1 MPTSLEN
8 FLSSRPDEEIEGIRE
23 ALRPT
28 TMDKFNYGIDSE
40 SFFFEDIYRY
50 IRAGGDKDIL
60 DKERQEREEELNL
73 KYPNFTEEDRNS
85 GAALTGSV
93 GRVLLDPAFLAT
105 GWLTA
110 PTQIARLS
118 GLGGKLARGAFE
130 ASKWGAVTGTA
141 TAAHQA
147 VDEGEI
153 NPNEIAL
160 NTLMAAGIAGPLG
173 MLGRAKPAI
182 TKPSTEA
189 TEAAAK
195 PVQRG
200 TRREAPS
207 VKETATPESVATG
220 NSILNRFIPEK
231 GTSEYN
237 VLKDFPIFSS
247 AILKAED
254 AVSALKAAKELKRL
268 KSKKAPNA
276 KELKRLEEE
285 AKEAE
290 KFLDPENLLGYMNEV
305 GEATSGVALKSLEE
319 AAKKGITSPS
329 TISYLI
335 TRPLVGAAAGYGVG
349 QTARLITGDDEERM
363 SPWFWIALGVSG
375 GVLSNRLR
383 TASLSP
389 TQKATAR
396 ESLDDLLRS
405 SLRAQTAMLTAGT
418 TSAANNV
425 LGGWAAKLNRV
436 FAYQFGPGLK
446 GPATVSIEQRK
457 ELAIS
462 AISGR
467 VQSVGSSSLFKSS
480 TDEAEAIADLIWHH
494 AEGMVNTKS
503 GKHTLASLR
512 KEVNN
517 SPVLSNILKSGRIKD
532 EKELFN
538 IIRQDAKDFKLIEDQ
553 FGQEMF
559 RVMPWAK
566 PLEGRVFSQAWDYNK
581 ILANPEQARQTLI
594 KAYNIQT
601 SKKLLSEGVKEGSK
615 KWNQKIAVSKRTANK
630 HIDNILETGTLA
642 PAYSTMWKVPKAN
655 SRYAKIDPRPLA
667 ANLERDR
674 QLVDFDAR
682 KIFKDF
688 LIRNP
693 KTLITRQAETNV
705 PVIEFVREFGGK
717 GQKIDAIN
725 KLINRDFNAL
735 RKAARTPEEKAKL
748 NQLQKYHHKAVETM
762 VNLYFK
768 RHHSQSPLA
777 NSNIAHNIVGIATT
791 MANTTM
797 LNKVSITSL
806 GDLILPFQNSG
817 AIKGI
822 RGTLNTL
829 NPKDYSKVLDFAARD
844 ETAAELS
851 ALLARTA
858 NPTSLTQRTLAT
870 INEKF
875 FKIVGLPLLTRFSRR
890 QSFNIGVENTF
901 DVAKQVVKNPTRINK
916 LKANSLGLN
925 DDYLTHLNKFES
937 IEDALKNDKAK
948 RILTIGG
955 RMDADFNS
963 LIPTVFNRRAFTQ
976 SNNPLIRSLGQFT
989 SWAQAKTSQTNALVK
1004 RIEDGDIALAVRMI
1018 GALVVYDGILTF
1030 RDMLNDPTGS
1040 RLEEEGY
1047 SSRLEKALSA
1057 KQLGRIMGFSG
1068 NFGPWY
1074 GDRVSSLMA
1083 SGTSRDTLGNVSPAL
1098 SWFTDALR
1106 VLSPVPYRGLVGSA
1120 WRNIGQGDWEGTVK
1134 QVSSLLPFGTELE
1147 DVSAALGYELEDKT
1161 PDQLENERGGQG
1173 LYSLAKGG
1181 VVENVPQVPEE
1192 PDERI
1197 DKITGLPYN
1206 VQAGT
1211 AFIDEED
1218 EEKRTELNIGGIA
1231 YNDSLERLGFIA
1243 GGVARIGSM
1252 FSKSIGKGRNVKIK
1266 KTPIQ
1271 TPAKF
1276 QRDAVNQAKRDINIM
1291 AEAGDTGED
1300 LVNNALPDAASLEKW
1315 RIARIEELESRGWEK
1330 GGVPIPE
1337 RIRAEILGL
1346 EEKAANFTSKKISLN
1361 EYKKAL
1367 EDYDKLI
1374 LEEFA
1379 PTIFESV
1386 PVPAQALD
1394 ILSSVRFKKTIP
1406 IKERQVV
1413 GVNHGIEGGELV
1425 SLRLDIPA
1433 YNSYDTWV
1441 VTIHNAKNAKDHS
1454 GRVRAYA
1461 STGHIKDVSFG
1472 SNPDV
1477 SLRIAKGDASKAT
1490 IARMLGKWQPHN
1502 SDDLYRKAVN
1512 VLPEANDPRNKEWVQ
1527 IGMNP
1532 YRHSF
1537 FYEKTT
1543 LRPVK
1548 SAEEVI
1554 QIGGLVLA
1562 KNPVYT
1568 TKFHKDF
1575 LVRSK
1580 KQAKEGEAPE
1590 TLMHFEKGGIVE
1602 EELDRLGYVEGGV
1615 ATDSLEMIDL
1625 ESLPKKRPMPTTT
1638 LRETLVSSL
1647 TPATNRQNR
1656 KMFGNKSKAI
1666 QDNRWG
1672 EVQNNIAYLN
1682 NFKFRD
1688 AGAENY
1694 QQDML
1699 FGESMHNLKTVAP
1712 AVHER
1717 LYQAALDDPATT
1729 DWLQQSYDWA
1739 RENMKE
1745 QREFIPFVRDSR
1757 LDQVI
1762 GAYFLARP
1770 DSPIP
1775 TMREWDK
1782 DIEGYGTTF
1791 RQALEDFKE
1800 ILDQPFDSEE
1810 DRQTFARMTGPEHT
1824 GAKTFPLPERGQVEV
1839 EQLPS
1844 IDLTPAIN
1852 LDEVYALPEWMVVGA
1867 NAISDDVGSLI
1878 TYEESSPTYDRFGGI
1893 LNYGID
1899 SPQITRQN
1907 IKELS
1912 DPIQT
1917 VLMSQG
1923 LNEKGT
1929 NQIRTEEDL
1938 NEGVHQAF
1946 KDAAAVALADGRREV
1961 SFHDYGDTDILL
1973 PKERWFDE
1981 NTPRYLSVAASVG
1994 DNVDEYNNPLS
2005 PEIRKQYT
2013 EDRMSVWP
2021 FDPKEITS
2029 YSTLPSTIE
2038 SFKNALNNDPK
2049 IKAAWSVGRF
2059 AVHGDEG
2066 NLYMNDYFNFNT
2078 KNQMGKDFYSFV
2090 RSVLSNIAGLPI
2102 EDSEL
2107 GVQTRVRLD

>member
-1 MPTSLEN
+1 MSTFWEN
-8 FLSSRPDEEIEGIRE
+8 EINSRSDEWVQELREKLRPGIIDKINYGADSSRLLPE
-23 ALRPT
+23 
-28 TMDKFNYGIDSE
+28 
-40 SFFFEDIYRY
+40 Y
-50 IRAGGDKDIL
+50 IASYINAGGNKDLL
-60 DKERQEREEELNL
+60 DKERQEREEALNL
-73 KYPNFTEEDRNS
+73 KYSNFTEEDKNS
-85 GAALTGSV
+85 GAALTGSLSKI
-93 GRVLLDPAFLAT
+93 LLDPSYLAA
-105 GWLTA
+105 GWLAA
-110 PTQIARLS
+110 PAQIARMT
-118 GLGGKLARGAFE
+118 GVGGRLARGGFE
-130 ASKWGAVTGTA
+130 ASKWGAVTGATTA
-141 TAAHQA
+141 THQA
-147 VDEGEI
+147 VDEGKI
-153 NPNEIAL
+153 NPTEVAL
-160 NTLMAAGIAGPLG
+160 NTLMGAGIAGPLG
-173 MLGRAKPAI
+173 MFRRAKPALKKPTTAETAEAA
-182 TKPSTEA
+182 TKPTQR
-189 TEAAAK
+189 TRRKAAA
-195 PVQRG
+195 
-200 TRREAPS
+200 S
-207 VKETATPESVATG
+207 KEPATPESVAAGTP
-220 NSILNRFIPEK
+220 ILNDFLPKK

-237 VLKDFPIFSS
+237 ILRDFPVFSAAIFR
-247 AILKAED
+247 AEE
-254 AVSALKAAKELKRL
+254 AVSALKSAKELKRL
-268 KSKKAPNA
+268 KSKKAPKA

-285 AKEAE
+285 AKKAE
-290 KFLDPENLLGYMNEV
+290 KFLAPKNLLGYMNEV
-305 GEATSGVALKSLEE
+305 GEVTSGVAIKSLEE
-319 AAKKGITSPS
+319 AAKRGISSPS

-335 TRPLVGAAAGYGVG
+335 TRPLVGAAAGYGIG
-349 QTARLITGDDEERM
+349 QTSRLISGDDEERM

-375 GVLSNRLR
+375 GILSNRLR

-396 ESLDDLLRS
+396 ESLDTLLRS

-425 LGGWAAKLNRV
+425 LGGWVAKLNRV

-446 GPATVSIEQRK
+446 GPAAVSIEQRK
-457 ELAIS
+457 ELAIA
-462 AISGR
+462 AISGK
-467 VQSVGSSSLFKSS
+467 VQSVGSSSLFKAS
-480 TDEAEAIADLIWHH
+480 TDEADAIADLIWHH

-512 KEVNN
+512 KEIKN
-517 SPVLSNILKSGRIKD
+517 SPVLSNILKNGKIKD

-538 IIRQDAKDFKLIEDQ
+538 IIRQDSKDFKLIEDQ

-566 PLEGRVFSQAWDYNK
+566 PLKDRVFSQAWDYNK
-581 ILANPEQARQTLI
+581 ILANPEQARQALI
-594 KAYNIQT
+594 KAYNIQEGK
-601 SKKLLSEGVKEGSK
+601 SLLSKGVKEGSK
-615 KWNQKIAVSKRTANK
+615 EWKKGIATSKGVANK
-630 HIDNILETGTLA
+630 QINTILAKGTLA
-642 PAYSTMWKVPKAN
+642 PEYSTMWKASKGKY
-655 SRYAKIDPRPLA
+655 SQIDPRPLA

-674 QLVDFDAR
+674 KLVDFDAR
-682 KIFKDF
+682 KTFKDF

-735 RKAARTPEEKAKL
+735 KRVARSPEERAKL
-748 NQLQKYHHKAVETM
+748 DKLQRQHHKAVETM

-777 NSNIAHNIVGIATT
+777 SSNIAHNIVGIATT

-822 RGTLNTL
+822 RGTLNTV
-829 NPKDYSKVLDFAARD
+829 KREDYSKVLDFAARD
-844 ETAAELS
+844 ETVAELS

-875 FKIVGLPLLTRFSRR
+875 FRLVGLPSLTRFSRR

-901 DVAKQVVKNPTRINK
+901 DLAKQVVKNPTNLNRS
-916 LKANSLGLN
+916 KANALGLK
-925 DDYLTHLNKFES
+925 DDYLSHLNKFDS
-937 IEDALKNDKAK
+937 IEDALKNEKAQ
-948 RILTIGG
+948 RILTIGA

-1018 GALVVYDGILTF
+1018 GTLIVYDGILTF

-1057 KQLGRIMGFSG
+1057 KQLGRVVGFSG

-1074 GDRVSSLMA
+1074 GDRATSLMA
-1083 SGTSRDTLGNVSPAL
+1083 SSTSRDTLGNISPGL
-1098 SWFTDALR
+1098 SWFTEALR

-1120 WRNIGQGDWEGTVK
+1120 WRNIGQGDWEGTAK
-1134 QVSSLLPFGTELE
+1134 QVTSLLPFGTELE
-1147 DVSAALGYELEDKT
+1147 DVSASLGYELEDKT
-1161 PDQLENERGGQG
+1161 PDQLDNERGGHG

-1197 DKITGLPYN
+1197 DKMTGLPYN

-1218 EEKRTELNIGGIA
+1218 EEKRTELNMGGIA
-1231 YNDSLERLGFIA
+1231 HDDSLERLGFIA

-1252 FSKSIGKGRNVKIK
+1252 FSRSIGKGRNVKIK
-1266 KTPIQ
+1266 NTPIQ
-1271 TPAKF
+1271 TLEKS

-1425 SLRLDIPA
+1425 ALRLDIPA

-1454 GRVRAYA
+1454 GLVRAYA

-1477 SLRIAKGDASKAT
+1477 SLRIAKGDASKST

-1512 VLPEANDPRNKEWVQ
+1512 ILPEANDPRNKEWVQ

-1800 ILDQPFDSEE
+1800 ILDQPFDAASNIEPSDTFAERAPPGYEEARTFPIPDWDERTKKPAPFEEIYRRPLYRPRPYYEGERDFDYKEAPRSIPEGFEREEGMKPAKYSPDYDEDFLPTIGAALGMLSEE
-1810 DRQTFARMTGPEHT
+1810 DRPINVRAFMELDTEKYDERMAGSGYTEADLSDLELATLQDIAREQYLAGRTIIEYPDYRSASSKHADVSWTGKFIPPITDVRYNLKTFLGATTLSIDENRNVLINDDFGFNDAGTRSFIQSLGEISYGLVTLSPYGALRAYARMEGDEVGPPIRLNL
-1824 GAKTFPLPERGQVEV
+1824 G
-1839 EQLPS
+1839 S
-1844 IDLTPAIN
+1844 IDNLLGGHMSEGRIN
-1852 LDEVYALPEWMVVGA
+1852 QVVQDYHDGKLD
-1867 NAISDDVGSLI
+1867 
-1878 TYEESSPTYDRFGGI
+1878 
-1893 LNYGID
+1893 
-1899 SPQITRQN
+1899 
-1907 IKELS
+1907 
-1912 DPIQT
+1912 
-1917 VLMSQG
+1917 
-1923 LNEKGT
+1923 NEF
-1929 NQIRTEEDL
+1929 E
-1938 NEGVHQAF
+1938 
-1946 KDAAAVALADGRREV
+1946 
-1961 SFHDYGDTDILL
+1961 
-1973 PKERWFDE
+1973 
-1981 NTPRYLSVAASVG
+1981 
-1994 DNVDEYNNPLS
+1994 
-2005 PEIRKQYT
+2005 
-2013 EDRMSVWP
+2013 
-2021 FDPKEITS
+2021 
-2029 YSTLPSTIE
+2029 
-2038 SFKNALNNDPK
+2038 
-2049 IKAAWSVGRF
+2049 
-2059 AVHGDEG
+2059 
-2066 NLYMNDYFNFNT
+2066 
-2078 KNQMGKDFYSFV
+2078 
-2090 RSVLSNIAGLPI
+2090 
-2102 EDSEL
+2102 
-2107 GVQTRVRLD
+2107 